1 MNSRYRQRQTFAVV
15 NAGVRVSSMKVIA
28 NFLSTD
34 LTVFLFFQHC
44 GMPLTNYY
52 KANVIDQSVAC

>member
-1 MNSRYRQRQTFAVV
+1 MNSTYRQRQTFAVV

-34 LTVFLFFQHC
+34 LTFSFF
-44 GMPLTNYY
+44 PTL
-52 KANVIDQSVAC
+52 